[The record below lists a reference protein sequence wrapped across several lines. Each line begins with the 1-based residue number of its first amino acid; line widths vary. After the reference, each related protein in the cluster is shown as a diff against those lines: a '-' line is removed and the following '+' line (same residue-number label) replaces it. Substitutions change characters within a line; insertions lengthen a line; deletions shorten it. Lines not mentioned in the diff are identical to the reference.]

1 MTLHDWID
9 ELCDALDIEA
19 EIDEGIILD
28 LARDAAHAVERPAAP
43 ITTYLLGYAAALAG
57 GSPEKVEELAARAT
71 ELAEKWGGEKAD
83 ELEEIE
89 VEVEVE
95 DVDDALVDAD

>member
-9 ELCDALDIEA
+9 ELCDALDIDA

-71 ELAEKWGGEKAD
+71 ELAEKWGGAED
-83 ELEEIE
+83 DDFDE
-89 VEVEVE
+89 VEVEV
-95 DVDDALVDAD
+95 VDADETLVDVD

>member
-9 ELCDALDIEA
+9 ELCDALDIDV
-19 EIDEGIILD
+19 EIDEGIVLD

-71 ELAEKWGGEKAD
+71 ELAEKWGGEED
-83 ELEEIE
+83 DDFDE
-89 VEVEVE
+89 VEVETAEIDESLV
-95 DVDDALVDAD
+95 DVD

>member
-1 MTLHDWID
+1 MHDWID
-9 ELCDALDIEA
+9 ELCDALDIDA

-89 VEVEVE
+89 VEVE
-95 DVDDALVDAD
+95 DVDDSLVEVD